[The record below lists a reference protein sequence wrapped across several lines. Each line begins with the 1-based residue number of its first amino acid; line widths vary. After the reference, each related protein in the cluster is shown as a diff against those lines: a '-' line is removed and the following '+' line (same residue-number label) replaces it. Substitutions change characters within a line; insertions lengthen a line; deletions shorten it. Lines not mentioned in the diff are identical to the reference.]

1 MGADD
6 MPRTSIFSAKDV
18 GDLLHMAE
26 VMGAVEEAFRLW
38 PQPQCWAAS
47 QPPPLPLDST
57 TSLANLATT
66 S

>member
-6 MPRTSIFSAKDV
+6 MPRALIFSAKDV

-38 PQPQCWAAS
+38 PQP
-47 QPPPLPLDST
+47 
-57 TSLANLATT
+57 
-66 S
+66 